1 MPCNLKP
8 DPKFAYDFLAKAG
21 SSSILYVE
29 NDSSNAVI
37 ESADFNNKD
46 TPVSADGKI
55 TITEKVGLN
64 ILTITINGAEV
75 GDNVR
80 LKEDCGGGTT
90 ELKAQFVFDN
100 DPVKRYQINAAQE

>member
-1 MPCNLKP
+1 MPCNLRP
-8 DPKFAYDFLAKAG
+8 DPTLAYDFLAKNA

-37 ESADFNNKD
+37 ESADFNGSD
-46 TPVSADGKI
+46 APVSADGKI
-55 TITEKVGLN
+55 TVTEKPGLN

-75 GDNVR
+75 GDEVR
-80 LKEDCGGGTT
+80 LKEDCGSGSA

-100 DPVKRYQINAAQE
+100 DPVKRYQIYAS